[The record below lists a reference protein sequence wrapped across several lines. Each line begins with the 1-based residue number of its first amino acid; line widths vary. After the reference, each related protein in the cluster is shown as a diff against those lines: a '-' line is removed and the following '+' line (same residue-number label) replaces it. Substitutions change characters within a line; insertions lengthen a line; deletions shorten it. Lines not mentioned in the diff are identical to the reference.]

1 MAEKEQVVEYLK
13 RVTADLKRT
22 RQRVRD
28 LEDAQR
34 EPIAIVGMSCR
45 FPGHANTPEAFWE
58 FVRDGGDAMGG
69 YPEDRGWR
77 TGPADTDPEGPPG
90 RGGFIDAATDFDSAF
105 FGISPRE
112 ALEMDPQQRVLLET
126 SWEAF
131 ERAGID
137 PATLHTS
144 RTGVFIGVNGAD
156 YPNLLGHAGHESL
169 GYLLT
174 GTAASVVSGRI
185 AFTYGFE
192 GPAVTVD
199 TACSASLVALHLAAQ
214 ALRSGDCP
222 LALVGGVTV
231 MSTPGV
237 FAEFGKQRGLAA
249 DGRCKAFAASA
260 DGTAWGEGAGVLLV
274 ERLSDARRNG
284 HQVLA
289 VMRGSAV
296 NQDGASNGLT
306 APNGPSQQ
314 RVIGDAL
321 AGAGVAAAEVD
332 VVEAH
337 GTGTSLGDPIE
348 AQALLA
354 TYGQG
359 RAAGRPV
366 LLGSVKSN
374 IGHTQA
380 AAGVAGV
387 IKMVMAMRHGVV
399 PPTLHVDEP
408 TPHVD
413 WSAGAV
419 ELATEAVPWP
429 EAGRPRRAAVSS
441 FGISGTNAH
450 IILEQAPEEPAAD
463 PAADHGVL
471 PWILSATS
479 ESALGGQAGRLRELT
494 ADGPEVAGVAVA
506 LATRTA
512 FEHRAVVLA
521 EDPAGFAEALDALAG
536 KAATGR
542 HHVRGAVRPGARTA
556 FVFAGQGA
564 QWAGMGR
571 EWYKRIPAFAA
582 AFDAVR
588 AEADGQLG
596 ASLADIVFA
605 PEPADPELVHR
616 TAYTQ
621 IAMFAVEV
629 ALFRTLQAWG
639 VTPDVVLGH
648 SIGEIAAAH
657 VAGVLSLSDAV
668 TLAVARGRLM
678 QALPDGGA
686 MLAVDAPEAEVER
699 WLREMPADQL
709 AIAAVNGP
717 SAVVV
722 SGAADAVQR
731 VADTANAAGR
741 RTRRLRVSH
750 AFHSPLM
757 EPMLAEFRTV
767 LTRLTWSP
775 PEIPLVSAVTGTTA
789 TAEDITYPDYWI
801 RHARQAVRFQDA
813 VRTAEGRADVFLE
826 IGPHAVLTRPIED
839 SLRDG
844 QATVTSVAHRERPHL
859 AGLLRA
865 VGTLWTRGIDVD
877 WRAVLPTTAVRAD
890 LPTYAF
896 ERRRFWPRIS
906 ARGAAAD
913 VASAGLTGVDHPL
926 LGAAVSVADGDTA
939 VLSGR
944 LSLAT
949 HPWLADHAVLGAVL
963 LPGTAFVELA
973 LRAGQDM
980 GCGEVRDLT
989 LQTPLVLDAAG
1000 AAQIQVVVGQAD
1012 ADGTRSVSVHSRPE
1026 EHTEDLAEWTC
1037 HAQAV
1042 LAPLAQGPDT
1052 ADFGAVTGGH
1062 WPPRAATPVDIE
1074 DFYPALARQGYA
1086 YGPTFQGLRAAWR
1099 RGDDFFA
1106 EVVLPDDATE
1116 EAEAFGIHPALLDA
1130 ALHGIGLGGVVDDA
1144 EGAARLPFAWSG
1156 VRLWAS
1162 GARSV
1167 RVWLS
1172 TAGTAAVRVRIA
1184 DPQGAPVVGIDEL
1197 VLRPVSETPARS
1209 AVAQSL
1215 YAHRWE
1221 RWERPDVAATGTRPL
1236 VWADGTPAA
1245 DLAAA
1250 VAEGADT
1257 VLLACADPGD
1267 DSGAT
1272 EPERVRASVARV
1284 LERVREWL
1292 AHDGLGGARLVVLAR
1307 GGVEVNPAN
1316 GDKGDD
1322 GADGIDLAQA
1332 AIHGLVRSARSEHPD
1347 RFALL
1352 DTDTDAADVP
1362 LDLVRAAIDAGETEL
1377 AVRGTALFVP
1387 RLVRHPAPT
1396 ADAPT
1401 PWSGTG
1407 TVLITGGTGIIGA
1420 AVARHLATAHQ
1431 VTDLVLVGRSGP
1443 DAPGATE
1450 LAEQLG
1456 AFGATVRLAACD
1468 VADRDALAALLDSL
1482 PDLRGVV
1489 HAAGVLDDGMIAS
1502 QTPERLAAVFRPKV
1516 DAAWQLHELTRDR
1529 DLEMFVL
1536 FSSAAG
1542 IFGSPG
1548 QSNYAAANTFLD
1560 ALARRR
1566 HREGLPAQSLGW
1578 GLWAEASAM
1587 TGSLSDTDLG
1597 RLNRGGL
1604 RALSEDEGVAL
1615 FDAATRLPEPV
1626 LVPVHLDLR
1635 GQGDPPALLRALAT
1649 TPRRR
1654 PARASGGGEAGLGD
1668 RLRGLPEEERR
1679 VHLVELVREHVA
1691 TVLGHTAPH
1700 DIAPAESFANL
1711 GFDSLTAVELRN
1723 RLADV
1728 TGVRLPTTLV
1738 FDYPSPESL
1747 AAFLGS
1753 ALTGTADD
1761 GDRTRLTP
1769 VPDDEP
1775 IAIVGMSCRY
1785 PGDVRS
1791 PEDLWDMVLHGR
1803 EGIGGFPD
1811 DRGWDLDRLYDPEG
1825 IGANT
1830 TYVRESGFLYDAAE
1844 FDAGFFGISAREAV
1858 AMDPQHR
1865 LLLELSWEAVER
1877 AGIDPTR
1884 LRGSRTGVYTGLMH
1898 HDYVARLHAVPEEIA
1913 GYLSNGN
1920 AGSVASGRVAYT
1932 FGFEG
1937 PAVTVDTACSSSL
1950 VALDMAV
1957 TALRRGACDLALAGG
1972 VAVVSTPAA
1981 FTEFGKQR
1989 GLAADGRCKA
1999 FGASAD
2005 GTAWGEGVGIL
2016 LVERLSDAR
2025 RNGHRVLG
2033 VVRGGAVNQ
2042 DGASNGMTAPNGPSQ
2057 QRVIGD
2063 ALAGA
2068 GVTAAEVDVIEAH
2081 GTGTPLGDPIEAQAL
2096 LATYGQEHSV
2106 DRPVLLGSVKS
2117 NIGHTQAAAGVAGII
2132 KMVMAMRHG
2141 VVPPTLHAQEPSP
2154 HVDWSAGAVEL
2165 VTEAVP
2171 WPEAGRPR
2179 RAAVSSFGISGT
2191 NAHII
2196 LEQAP
2201 EALVGTVVEETTERR
2216 STVIESDPA
2225 AAVPWM
2231 LSATSADALRG
2242 QAERLRE
2249 FTTGPAGAEVPT
2261 AEIAAALMENRTVF
2275 GHRAVVLA
2283 TGRAGFAEGLDALAA
2298 RDTRETDVIRGV
2310 ARNRTKV
2317 AFVFPGQGAQ
2327 WSGMALGLLDS
2338 SPVFAEWLR
2347 RCGEAL
2353 AAHTDWDLLEVLRG
2367 EDGAPSLD
2375 RVDVVQPALWAV
2387 MVSLAQLWRGIGTS
2401 PAVVVGHSQGELAAA
2416 CVSGAL
2422 PLPEAA
2428 RIVVRRSAVIAGQL
2442 AGRGG
2447 MASVAVPADRARALI
2462 ETYANDADDADAISV
2477 AAVNTP
2483 GAVVLA
2489 GDEAPL
2495 NGVLDGCEADGIRAR
2510 RIPVDYPSHSPQ
2522 VELIKDSLLA
2532 ELGEVTSGPADIRW
2546 HSTVTGEPMDGSAAD
2561 ADYWYRNLREQVRFA
2576 DVVATLI
2583 DEGVDTFIEVSPH
2596 TVVTSAIEDTALRLD
2611 RHDVVVVGSLRRDAD
2626 ERAALLRSAA
2636 TLWTRGVPVDWTA
2649 LLPGTDTAVDL
2660 PTYAFQRERYWLD
2673 APAQSGDASGIG
2685 LDTADHP
2692 LLAGAVL
2699 PAEGETALFTARLS
2713 QAAHPWLA
2721 DHAVQS
2727 TVLLPAGVLVDWA
2740 LYAGRAL
2747 GCPRLAELTQE
2758 APLVLGTDTAEHI
2771 QVQVG
2776 PPDDGHRRTVTVHS
2790 RPETPG
2796 EEAKWTC
2803 HARGVLAPEP
2813 EDTGGADGFE
2823 ELSGAWPPPG
2833 AAPVDVAGLY
2843 DAPAGDG
2850 YAYGPAF
2857 QGLRAAWRSA
2867 DALFADVALSEAAT
2881 GTGGF
2886 ALHPALLDAALH
2898 AVEPGEFF
2906 DPGEARLR
2914 MPLAWSG
2921 VSLHTTAP
2929 RSVRVRLT
2937 SAGPDAVGVR
2947 LADPEGRPVAS
2958 VDRLTLRAVPTA
2970 EFRPAPGTT
2979 APARRE
2985 RPLRDTRQED
2995 ILARVLAAAPDRR
3008 RRLLEEV
3015 IRGELTA
3022 VLALGEAGEIDV
3034 DVEFL
3039 DLGVD
3044 SLTGISLRDR
3054 LDALLGLKLPTTA
3067 MFQHSTTARL
3077 ADHLADLVGTETAR
3091 AAATGA
3097 EAPASSPFDSIE
3109 ALYRESHALG
3119 QAGTSG
3125 MALIQSAGRLRPSFT
3140 AETLADHV
3148 PTPVRLATGLAGR
3161 AAVVCLPAITAT
3173 AGPMQYARLSRRFQ
3187 GEREVFG
3194 LYNPGFAE
3202 GELVPDSF
3210 ETFIELQIA
3219 ALRSAVGSGPYV
3231 LLGHSAGG
3239 LIAYAL
3245 AMRAEQL
3252 GLAPAAVVLIDAF
3265 QADSQFSEDM
3275 TRVMMDGL
3283 FEREPLFGAGAFSGI
3298 RLTAMGRYHVL
3309 MGAYEAAPVE
3319 SPVLFLRAESPL
3331 PYQDTGYEDD
3341 SWRLTWPHPHTLAT
3355 TTGDHFTIM
3364 EDHLDL
3370 TAETI
3375 VRWLDE
3381 QGL

>member
-28 LEDAQR
+28 LEDAHR

-45 FPGHANTPEAFWE
+45 FPGHANSPQAFWE

-69 YPEDRGWR
+69 YPDDRGWR
-77 TGPADTDPEGPPG
+77 TGALDADPEGPPG
-90 RGGFIDAATDFDSAF
+90 CGGFIDAATDFDTGF

-137 PATLHTS
+137 PTTLHTS

-156 YPNLLGHAGHESL
+156 YPGLLNHAGHESL

-260 DGTAWGEGAGVLLV
+260 DGTAWGEGVGVLLV

-321 AGAGVAAAEVD
+321 ASAGVAASEVD

-359 RAAGRPV
+359 RASGRPV

-419 ELATEAVPWP
+419 ELVTEAAPWP
-429 EAGRPRRAAVSS
+429 QAGRPRRAAVSS

-450 IILEQAPEEPAAD
+450 IILEQASEEPAEQASEEPAAD
-463 PAADHGVL
+463 AAPDHGVL
-471 PWILSATS
+471 PWILSGTS
-479 ESALGGQAGRLRELT
+479 ESALRGQAGRLRALA
-494 ADGPEVAGVAVA
+494 ADSPDVAGVAVA
-506 LATRTA
+506 LATTRTA

-521 EDPAGFAEALDALAG
+521 EDPAGFAEVLDMLAE

-542 HHVRGAVRPGARTA
+542 HHVRGVARPGAKVA

-571 EWYKRIPAFAA
+571 EWYERIPAYAA
-582 AFDAVR
+582 AFDAVC

-605 PEPADPELVHR
+605 SGAADPELVNR

-629 ALFRTLQAWG
+629 ALFRALEAWG
-639 VTPDVVLGH
+639 VGPDAVLGH

-657 VAGVLSLSDAV
+657 VAGVLSLTDAV

-686 MLAVDAPEAEVER
+686 MLAIDAPEAEVER
-699 WLREMPADQL
+699 WLRDEPADQV

-717 SAVVV
+717 SVVVV
-722 SGAADAVQR
+722 SGAAGAVER
-731 VADTANAAGR
+731 VADTADGAGR
-741 RTRRLRVSH
+741 RTGRLRVSH

-757 EPMLAEFRTV
+757 EPMLKEFRSV

-775 PEIPLVSAVTGTTA
+775 PKIPLVSAVTGTTA
-789 TAEDITYPDYWI
+789 AAEEVTSPDHWI
-801 RHARQAVRFQDA
+801 RHARHAVRFQDA
-813 VRTAEGRADVFLE
+813 IRTLEGQADVFLE
-826 IGPHAVLTRPIED
+826 LGPHAVLTRPIED

-844 QATVTSVAHRERPHL
+844 QATVTAVAHRERPHL

-865 VGTLWTRGIDVD
+865 VGTLWSQGIDVD
-877 WRAVLPTTAVRAD
+877 WRAVLPAPAGRAD

-906 ARGAAAD
+906 SRGPAAD

-973 LRAGQDM
+973 LRAGQDR
-980 GCGEVRDLT
+980 GCGQIRDLT
-989 LQTPLVLDAAG
+989 LETPLVLDAAG
-1000 AAQIQVVVGQAD
+1000 AVQIQVVVGQAD
-1012 ADGTRSVSVHSRPE
+1012 ADGRRSVSVHSRPE
-1026 EHTEDLAEWTC
+1026 DSAEGPAEWTC

-1042 LAPLAQGPDT
+1042 LAPLSQDPGT
-1052 ADFGAVTGGH
+1052 TDFGAVTGGH
-1062 WPPRAATPVDIE
+1062 WPPRAATPIDVE

-1106 EVVLPDDATE
+1106 EVVLPDDATQ

-1144 EGAARLPFAWSG
+1144 EATARLPFAWSG

-1172 TAGTAAVRVRIA
+1172 TVGTAAVRVRIA
-1184 DPQGAPVVGIDEL
+1184 DAQGAPVVAIDEL
-1197 VLRPVSETPARS
+1197 VLRPVTETRVRS

-1215 YAHRWE
+1215 YALRWDP
-1221 RWERPDVAATGTRPL
+1221 WERPDAAATGARPL

-1245 DLAAA
+1245 ELAAA
-1250 VAEGADT
+1250 VAEGTDT
-1257 VLLACADPGD
+1257 VLLDCAEPDG
-1267 DSGAT
+1267 SGAPV
-1272 EPERVRASVARV
+1272 PERVRTSVARV

-1292 AHDGLGGARLVVLAR
+1292 AHDGLGGARLVVLTR
-1307 GGVEVNPAN
+1307 GGVEVSA
-1316 GDKGDD
+1316 G
-1322 GADGIDLAQA
+1322 DGIDLVQA

-1352 DTDTDAADVP
+1352 DTDTDAAGVP
-1362 LDLVRAAIDAGETEL
+1362 LDLVRAAIAAGETEL
-1377 AVRGTALFVP
+1377 AARRTALFVP
-1387 RLVRHPAPT
+1387 RLVRHPAPA
-1396 ADAPT
+1396 ADAPV
-1401 PWSGTG
+1401 PWSGRG
-1407 TVLITGGTGIIGA
+1407 TVLITGGTGVIGS
-1420 AVARHLATAHQ
+1420 AVARHLVTAHQ

-1443 DAPGATE
+1443 DAPGAAE
-1450 LAEQLG
+1450 LAERLG
-1456 AFGATVRLAACD
+1456 ALGATVRLAACD
-1468 VADRDALAALLDSL
+1468 VADRDAVAALLDSI

-1489 HAAGVLDDGMIAS
+1489 HAAGVLDDGMITS

-1516 DAAWQLHELTRDR
+1516 DAAWQLHELTRNR
-1529 DLEMFVL
+1529 DLELFVL

-1548 QSNYAAANTFLD
+1548 QANYAAANTFLD
-1560 ALARRR
+1560 ALARQR
-1566 HREGLPAQSLGW
+1566 HREGLPAQSLSW
-1578 GLWAEASAM
+1578 GLWAETSAM
-1587 TGSLSDTDLG
+1587 TGSLSETDIS
-1597 RLNRGGL
+1597 RLDRGGL

-1635 GQGDPPALLRALAT
+1635 GQSDPPALLRALAAA
-1649 TPRRR
+1649 PRRQ
-1654 PARASGGGEAGLGD
+1654 AANTSGGGDTGWTD
-1668 RLRGLPEEERR
+1668 RLRGLPEGERSSL
-1679 VHLVELVREHVA
+1679 LVDLVREHVA
-1691 TVLGHTAPH
+1691 TVLGHAAPT

-1753 ALTGTADD
+1753 ALVGTADV
-1761 GDRTRLTP
+1761 GDRVRRTP
-1769 VPDDEP
+1769 VPADEP

-1803 EGIGGFPD
+1803 EGIGGFPA
-1811 DRGWDLDRLYDPEG
+1811 DRGWDLDALYDPEG
-1825 IGANT
+1825 TGANT
-1830 TYVRESGFLYDAAE
+1830 TYVRESGFLYDAAD
-1844 FDAGFFGISAREAV
+1844 FDAGFFGISSREAL

-1884 LRGSRTGVYTGLMH
+1884 LRGSRTGVFTGLMH

-1920 AGSVASGRVAYT
+1920 AGSVASGRIAYT
-1932 FGFEG
+1932 FGLEG

-1999 FGASAD
+1999 FAASAD
-2005 GTAWGEGVGIL
+2005 GTAWGEGVGVL
-2016 LVERLSDAR
+2016 LVERLSDAY
-2025 RNGHRVLG
+2025 RNGHRVLA

-2063 ALAGA
+2063 ALAAA
-2068 GVTAAEVDVIEAH
+2068 GVSASEVDVVEAH

-2096 LATYGQEHSV
+2096 LATYGQERSV

-2117 NIGHTQAAAGVAGII
+2117 NIGHTQAAAGVAGVI

-2141 VVPPTLHAQEPSP
+2141 LVPPTLHAQEPSP

-2165 VTEAVP
+2165 VTEAAP
-2171 WPEAGRPR
+2171 WPEAKWPR

-2196 LEQAP
+2196 LEQALEGP
-2201 EALVGTVVEETTERR
+2201 VGAAVEETSERP
-2216 STVIESDPA
+2216 SPVVEPGPA
-2225 AAVPWM
+2225 AALPWV

-2249 FTTGPAGAEVPT
+2249 FTTGPAGADVPVAEVAGALVRT
-2261 AEIAAALMENRTVF
+2261 RAAF
-2275 GHRAVVLA
+2275 GHRAVLLA
-2283 TGRAGFAEGLDALAA
+2283 ADRSEFAAGLDALAG
-2298 RDTRETDVIRGV
+2298 RDTGGADVIRGV
-2310 ARNRTKV
+2310 ARTRTKA
-2317 AFVFPGQGAQ
+2317 AFVFPGEASAWPGLA
-2327 WSGMALGLLDS
+2327 AGLLDS
-2338 SPVFAEWLR
+2338 SPVFAKALGE
-2347 RCGEAL
+2347 CAEAL
-2353 AAHTDWDLLEVLRG
+2353 APHTGWNLLDVLRG
-2367 EDGAPSLD
+2367 EPKTLERA
-2375 RVDVVQPALWAV
+2375 DVARPALWAV
-2387 MVSLAQLWRGIGTS
+2387 MVALAELWRSVGVTPGAVIGLAQ
-2401 PAVVVGHSQGELAAA
+2401 GEIAAA

-2422 PLPEAA
+2422 STGDGAALAAWQGRLAAADGGRAPEAA
-2428 RIVVRRSAVIAGQL
+2428 PPVTPHRGRIPLYSAVTGGQL
-2442 AGRGG
+2442 DLE
-2447 MASVAVPADRARALI
+2447 S
-2462 ETYANDADDADAISV
+2462 
-2477 AAVNTP
+2477 
-2483 GAVVLA
+2483 
-2489 GDEAPL
+2489 
-2495 NGVLDGCEADGIRAR
+2495 
-2510 RIPVDYPSHSPQ
+2510 
-2522 VELIKDSLLA
+2522 
-2532 ELGEVTSGPADIRW
+2532 
-2546 HSTVTGEPMDGSAAD
+2546 AD
-2561 ADYWYRNLREQVRFA
+2561 ADHWHRSLRAPDRFA
-2576 DVVATLI
+2576 EALDPLLR
-2583 DEGVDTFIEVSPH
+2583 DGVDIFVEVSPH
-2596 TVVTSAIEDTALRLD
+2596 PVAADAIDARAAAAG
-2611 RHDVVVVGSLRRDAD
+2611 HHAVVVGSLRRGDD
-2626 ERAALLRSAA
+2626 DRAALLRSAA
-2636 TLWTRGVPVDWTA
+2636 TLWSHGAGVEWSTLVPRPTR
-2649 LLPGTDTAVDL
+2649 AVEL
-2660 PTYAFQRERYWLD
+2660 PTYAFQRQRFWLE
-2673 APAQSGDASGIG
+2673 APAAPGDASGVG
-2685 LDTADHP
+2685 LDAADHP
-2692 LLAGAVL
+2692 LLAGAVV
-2699 PAEGETALFTARLS
+2699 PAEGDTALFTGRLS

-2721 DHAVQS
+2721 DHAVGS
-2727 TVLLPAGVLVDWA
+2727 TVLLPAGVLIDWA
-2740 LYAGRAL
+2740 LYAGREL
-2747 GCPRLAELTQE
+2747 GCPRLPELTQE
-2758 APLVLGTDTAEHI
+2758 SPLVLGPDAAVHI

-2776 PPDDGHRRTVTVHS
+2776 PPDDDGRRALTVHS
-2790 RPETPG
+2790 RPESPG

-2803 HARGVLAPEP
+2803 HARGTLAPEP
-2813 EDTGGADGFE
+2813 EGTGSAGFE
-2823 ELSGAWPPPG
+2823 ELAGVWPPPG
-2833 AAPVDVAGLY
+2833 AAPVEMDGLY
-2843 DAPAGDG
+2843 DAPAEDG

-2857 QGLRAAWRSA
+2857 QGLRAAWRR
-2867 DALFADVALSEAAT
+2867 DDGLFAEVTLAEAAA

-2886 ALHPALLDAALH
+2886 ELHPALLDAALH
-2898 AVEPGEFF
+2898 AVGPGELF
-2906 DPGEARLR
+2906 DPGEAHLR

-2921 VSLHTTAP
+2921 VRLHTTAP
-2929 RSVRVRLT
+2929 GSVRVRLA
-2937 SAGPDAVGVR
+2937 SAGPDAVSVR

-2970 EFRPAPGTT
+2970 EFRPASGTT
-2979 APARRE
+2979 VPARRE
-2985 RPLRDTRQED
+2985 RPLRAPEENT
-2995 ILARVLAAAPDRR
+2995 LARVLAAAPHQR
-3008 RRLLEEV
+3008 RRLLEDI

-3022 VLALGEAGEIDV
+3022 VLRLGEARDTDV

-3044 SLTGISLRDR
+3044 SLAGIALRDR
-3054 LDALLGLKLPTTA
+3054 LDSLLDLALPATA
-3067 MFQHSTTARL
+3067 LFEHSTTARL
-3077 ADHLADLVGTETAR
+3077 AGHLADLVGTGPAR
-3091 AAATGA
+3091 AAAVDIAGT
-3097 EAPASSPFDSIE
+3097 PSSPFDSIE
-3109 ALYRESHALG
+3109 ALYRESYALG
-3119 QAGTSG
+3119 QAGTVG
-3125 MALIQSAGRLRPSFT
+3125 MDLIQAAARLRPSFT
-3140 AETLADHV
+3140 AETAADHV
-3148 PTPVRLATGLAGR
+3148 PPPVRLATGPAGR

-3173 AGPMQYARLSRRFQ
+3173 AGPVQYAGLSQRLQ
-3187 GEREVFG
+3187 GERDV
-3194 LYNPGFAE
+3194 LALINPGFAE

-3210 ETFIELQIA
+3210 GTFIELQIT

-3245 AMRAEQL
+3245 AMRAERS
-3252 GLAPAAVVLIDAF
+3252 GLAPAAVVLIDTF
-3265 QADSQFSEDM
+3265 QSGSQFSDE
-3275 TRVMMDGL
+3275 TTKAMMDGL
-3283 FEREPLFGAGAFSGI
+3283 FAREHILGPGAFSGI
-3298 RLTAMGRYHVL
+3298 RLTAMGRYHAL
-3309 MGAYEAAPVE
+3309 MDDCAVAPIQ
-3319 SPVLFLRAESPL
+3319 SPVLFLRADAPL
-3331 PYQDTGYEDD
+3331 PHQDSGHDGD
-3341 SWRLTWPHPHTLAT
+3341 GWRPSWPFPHTAAT
-3355 TTGDHFTIM
+3355 TPGDHFTIM
-3364 EDHLDL
+3364 EDNTAL

-3375 VRWLDE
+3375 ERWLAE
-3381 QGL
+3381 QEL

>member
-58 FVRDGGDAMGG
+58 FVRGGGDAMGD
-69 YPEDRGWR
+69 YPDDRGWR
-77 TGPADTDPEGPPG
+77 TGAMDAGPEGPPG
-90 RGGFIDAATDFDSAF
+90 RGGFIDAATDFDTAF

-137 PATLHTS
+137 PTTLHTS
-144 RTGVFIGVNGAD
+144 RTGVFIGVNGGD
-156 YPNLLGHAGHESL
+156 YPSLLHHAGHESL

-321 AGAGVAAAEVD
+321 AAAGVAASEVD

-419 ELATEAVPWP
+419 ELVTEAVPWP

-450 IILEQAPEEPAAD
+450 IVLEHAPEDAPAEPAAD
-463 PAADHGVL
+463 PAPHHAVL

-479 ESALGGQAGRLRELT
+479 ESALRGQAERLRDFASE
-494 ADGPEVAGVAVA
+494 DPDVAGAAVA
-506 LATRTA
+506 LATTRTA

-521 EDPAGFAEALDALAG
+521 EDPAGFAEVLDTLAG
-536 KAATGR
+536 KATSGR
-542 HHVRGAVRPGARTA
+542 HHVRGAARPGAKVA

-564 QWAGMGR
+564 QWTGMGG
-571 EWYKRIPAFAA
+571 EWYERIPAFAA
-582 AFDAVR
+582 AFDAVC

-596 ASLADIVFA
+596 ASLADLVLA
-605 PEPADPELVHR
+605 RGTADPALVNR

-629 ALFRTLQAWG
+629 ALFRALQAWG
-639 VTPDVVLGH
+639 VVPDAVFGH

-657 VAGVLSLSDAV
+657 VAGVLSLADAV
-668 TLAVARGRLM
+668 TLAVTRGRLM

-686 MLAVDAPEAEVER
+686 MLAIDATEAEVER
-699 WLREMPADQL
+699 WLRDEPADQV

-731 VADTANAAGR
+731 VAATADGAGR
-741 RTRRLRVSH
+741 RSRRLRVSH

-757 EPMLAEFRTV
+757 EPMLEEFRSV

-775 PEIPLVSAVTGTTA
+775 PKLPLVSTVTGTTA
-789 TAEDITYPDYWI
+789 TAEELTSPDYWI
-801 RHARQAVRFQDA
+801 RHARHAVRFQDA
-813 VRTAEGRADVFLE
+813 VRTLEGRADVFLE

-839 SLRDG
+839 SLGDG
-844 QATVTSVAHRERPHL
+844 QATVTAVAHRERPHL
-859 AGLLRA
+859 ASLLRA

-877 WRAVLPTTAVRAD
+877 WRAVLPSPAGHVD

-906 ARGAAAD
+906 SRGPAAD

-963 LPGTAFVELA
+963 LPGTAFVDLA

-980 GCGEVRDLT
+980 ACGQVQDLT
-989 LQTPLVLDAAG
+989 LETPLRLDAAT
-1000 AAQIQVVVGQAD
+1000 AVQIQVVVGQAD
-1012 ADGTRSVSVHSRPE
+1012 ADGRRSVSVHSRPE
-1026 EHTEDLAEWTC
+1026 DGAEGPAEWTC

-1042 LAPLAQGPDT
+1042 LAPLSPPAPDT
-1052 ADFGAVTGGH
+1052 TDFGAVAGGQ
-1062 WPPRAATPVDIE
+1062 WPPRAATPIDVE
-1074 DFYPALARQGYA
+1074 DFYPALAGQGYA

-1106 EVVLPDDATE
+1106 EVVLPDDATQ

-1162 GARSV
+1162 GARAV

-1172 TAGTAAVRVRIA
+1172 TVGTAAVRVRIA
-1184 DPQGAPVVGIDEL
+1184 DAQGVPVVGIDEL
-1197 VLRPVSETPARS
+1197 VLRPVTQTQMRPT
-1209 AVAQSL
+1209 VPQSL

-1221 RWERPDVAATGTRPL
+1221 RWERPDPAATGARPL

-1245 DLAAA
+1245 ELAAAA
-1250 VAEGADT
+1250 VAEGADL
-1257 VLLACADPGD
+1257 VLLDCAGPDC
-1267 DSGAT
+1267 SGAPV
-1272 EPERVRASVARV
+1272 PERVRTSVARV

-1292 AHDGLGGARLVVLAR
+1292 AHDELGGARLVVVAR
-1307 GGVEVNPAN
+1307 GGVEVTS
-1316 GDKGDD
+1316 G
-1322 GADGIDLAQA
+1322 DGIDLAQA

-1347 RFALL
+1347 RIALL

-1362 LDLVRAAIDAGETEL
+1362 PDLVRAAIAAGETEL
-1377 AVRGTALFVP
+1377 AVRRTALFVP
-1387 RLVRHPAPT
+1387 RLVRHPAPA
-1396 ADAPT
+1396 ADVPA
-1401 PWSGTG
+1401 PWSGGG
-1407 TVLITGGTGIIGA
+1407 TVLITGGTGIIGS
-1420 AVARHLATAHQ
+1420 AVARHLVTAHQ
-1431 VTDLVLVGRSGP
+1431 VTDLVLAGRSGP
-1443 DAPGATE
+1443 DAPGAAE
-1450 LAEQLG
+1450 LAERLG
-1456 AFGATVRLAACD
+1456 ALGATVRLAACD
-1468 VADRDALAALLDSL
+1468 VADRDAVAALLDSL

-1489 HAAGVLDDGMIAS
+1489 HAAGVLDDGMITS

-1516 DAAWQLHELTRDR
+1516 DAAWQLHELTRNR
-1529 DLEMFVL
+1529 DLGMFVL

-1548 QSNYAAANTFLD
+1548 QANYAAANTFLD
-1560 ALARRR
+1560 ALARAR
-1566 HREGLPAQSLGW
+1566 HREGLPAQSLSW
-1578 GLWAEASAM
+1578 GLWAETSAM
-1587 TGSLSDTDLG
+1587 TGSLSDTDLN

-1604 RALSEDEGVAL
+1604 RALSEVEGVAL

-1635 GQGDPPALLRALAT
+1635 GQSDPPALLRALAPT
-1649 TPRRR
+1649 HRRR
-1654 PARASGGGEAGLGD
+1654 AAATPGGGDADRLD
-1668 RLRGLPEEERR
+1668 RLRGLPEGERSAL
-1679 VHLVELVREHVA
+1679 LVDLVREHVA
-1691 TVLGHTAPH
+1691 TVLGHAAPT

-1753 ALTGTADD
+1753 ALVPAAGT
-1761 GDRTRLTP
+1761 GDRVRRTP
-1769 VPDDEP
+1769 VPADEP

-1803 EGIGGFPD
+1803 EGIGGFPA
-1811 DRGWDLDRLYDPEG
+1811 DRGWDVDALYDPEG
-1825 IGANT
+1825 TGANT
-1830 TYVRESGFLYDAAE
+1830 TYVRESGFLYDAAD
-1844 FDAGFFGISAREAV
+1844 FDAGFFGISSREAL

-1884 LRGSRTGVYTGLMH
+1884 LRGSRTGVFTGLMH
-1898 HDYVARLHAVPEEIA
+1898 HDYVARLQAVPEEIA

-1920 AGSVASGRVAYT
+1920 AGSVASGRIAYT
-1932 FGFEG
+1932 FGLEG

-1957 TALRRGACDLALAGG
+1957 TALRRGTCDLALAGG

-1999 FGASAD
+1999 FAASAD
-2005 GTAWGEGVGIL
+2005 GTAWGEGVGVL
-2016 LVERLSDAR
+2016 LVERLSDAHR
-2025 RNGHRVLG
+2025 SGHRVLG

-2057 QRVIGD
+2057 QRVIAD

-2068 GVTAAEVDVIEAH
+2068 GVRAGEVDVVEAH

-2096 LATYGQEHSV
+2096 LATYGQGRAAG
-2106 DRPVLLGSVKS
+2106 RPVLLGSVKS
-2117 NIGHTQAAAGVAGII
+2117 NIGHTQAAAGVAGVI

-2141 VVPPTLHAQEPSP
+2141 VVPPTLHVDEPTP

-2191 NAHII
+2191 NAHIV

-2201 EALVGTVVEETTERR
+2201 EEPAVAALDETSDWPSAVVEP
-2216 STVIESDPA
+2216 DPA
-2225 AAVPWM
+2225 AALPWVV
-2231 LSATSADALRG
+2231 SATSADALRD

-2249 FTTGPAGAEVPT
+2249 FTTGPAASGVPVAEVAGALVRART
-2261 AEIAAALMENRTVF
+2261 AFA
-2275 GHRAVVLA
+2275 HRAVLLA
-2283 TGRAGFAEGLDALAA
+2283 ADGAGFAEGLDALAGRGTGGA
-2298 RDTRETDVIRGV
+2298 DVIRGV
-2310 ARNRTKV
+2310 ARTRTKA
-2317 AFVFPGQGAQ
+2317 AFVFPGEASAWPGLAT
-2327 WSGMALGLLDS
+2327 GLLDS
-2338 SPVFAEWLR
+2338 SPVFAKALGE
-2347 RCGEAL
+2347 CAEAL
-2353 AAHTDWDLLEVLRG
+2353 APHTGWHLLDVLRG
-2367 EDGAPSLD
+2367 EPKTLE
-2375 RVDVVQPALWAV
+2375 RPDVARPALWAV
-2387 MVSLAQLWRGIGTS
+2387 MVALAELWRSIGITPSAVIGLAQ
-2401 PAVVVGHSQGELAAA
+2401 GETAAA
-2416 CVSGAL
+2416 CVCGTLTRGDGAAL
-2422 PLPEAA
+2422 AAWQGRLAAADGGRAPEPPPQVALHRGRIPLY
-2428 RIVVRRSAVIAGQL
+2428 SAVT
-2442 AGRGG
+2442 GG
-2447 MASVAVPADRARALI
+2447 L
-2462 ETYANDADDADAISV
+2462 
-2477 AAVNTP
+2477 
-2483 GAVVLA
+2483 
-2489 GDEAPL
+2489 
-2495 NGVLDGCEADGIRAR
+2495 LDPR
-2510 RIPVDYPSHSPQ
+2510 S
-2522 VELIKDSLLA
+2522 
-2532 ELGEVTSGPADIRW
+2532 
-2546 HSTVTGEPMDGSAAD
+2546 AD
-2561 ADYWYRNLREQVRFA
+2561 ADHWNRSLRAPGRFTEA
-2576 DVVATLI
+2576 LDALLR
-2583 DEGVDTFIEVSPH
+2583 DGRDTFIEVSSHPVSTADIAARAAAAGH
-2596 TVVTSAIEDTALRLD
+2596 DT
-2611 RHDVVVVGSLRRDAD
+2611 VVVGSLRRGVDD
-2626 ERAALLRSAA
+2626 RAALLRSAA
-2636 TLWTRGVPVDWTA
+2636 TLWSHGA
-2649 LLPGTDTAVDL
+2649 AVEWPTLVRRPTQTVEL
-2660 PTYAFQRERYWLD
+2660 PTYAFQRQRFWLE
-2673 APAQSGDASGIG
+2673 APAAPGDASGIG
-2685 LDTADHP
+2685 LDTAHHP
-2692 LLAGAVL
+2692 LLAGAVV
-2699 PAEGETALFTARLS
+2699 PAEGDTALFTGRLS
-2713 QAAHPWLA
+2713 RTAHPWLA
-2721 DHAVQS
+2721 DHTAGS
-2727 TVLLPAGVLVDWA
+2727 TVLLPAGVLIDWA
-2740 LYAGRAL
+2740 LYAGREL
-2747 GCPRLAELTQE
+2747 GCPRLPELTQE
-2758 APLVLGTDTAEHI
+2758 SPLVLDPDAAAHI

-2776 PPDDGHRRTVTVHS
+2776 PPDEDGRRALTVHS
-2790 RPETPG
+2790 RPEHPG
-2796 EEAKWTC
+2796 EETQWTC

-2813 EDTGGADGFE
+2813 ENTGAAGFE
-2823 ELSGAWPPPG
+2823 ELAGVWPPPG
-2833 AAPVDVAGLY
+2833 AAPVEVDGLY
-2843 DAPAGDG
+2843 DGSAEDG

-2857 QGLRAAWRSA
+2857 QGLRAAWRR
-2867 DALFADVALSEAAT
+2867 DDCLFAEVALAEAAA
-2881 GTGGF
+2881 GPGGF
-2886 ALHPALLDAALH
+2886 ELHPALLDAALH
-2898 AVEPGEFF
+2898 AVGPGEFF
-2906 DPGEARLR
+2906 DPGEAHLR
-2914 MPLAWSG
+2914 MPLTWSG
-2921 VSLHTTAP
+2921 VRLHSTAP
-2929 RSVRVRLT
+2929 GSVRVRLA
-2937 SAGPDAVGVR
+2937 SAGPDAVSVR

-2970 EFRPAPGTT
+2970 EFGPASGT
-2979 APARRE
+2979 AVPARRE
-2985 RPLRDTRQED
+2985 PPLRAREENT
-2995 ILARVLAAAPDRR
+2995 LSRVLAAAPGRR
-3008 RRLLEEV
+3008 RRLLEDI
-3015 IRGELTA
+3015 IRAELTA
-3022 VLALGEAGEIDV
+3022 VLRLGEAQDIDV

-3044 SLTGISLRDR
+3044 SLAGIALRDR
-3054 LDALLGLKLPTTA
+3054 LDSLLDLALPATA
-3067 MFQHSTTARL
+3067 LFEHSTTARL
-3077 ADHLADLVGTETAR
+3077 AGHLANLVGTGRAR
-3091 AAATGA
+3091 AAAG
-3097 EAPASSPFDSIE
+3097 EAAGTPSSPFDTIE
-3109 ALYRESHALG
+3109 ALYRQSYALG
-3119 QAGTSG
+3119 QAGTVG
-3125 MALIQSAGRLRPSFT
+3125 MDLIQAAARLRPSFT
-3140 AETLADHV
+3140 ADTVADHV
-3148 PTPVRLATGLAGR
+3148 PSPVRLATGPSGR

-3173 AGPMQYARLSRRFQ
+3173 AGPVQYAALSQRLQ
-3187 GEREVFG
+3187 GERDV
-3194 LYNPGFAE
+3194 LALVNPGFAE

-3210 ETFIELQIA
+3210 GTFIELQLA

-3245 AMRAEQL
+3245 AMRAERS
-3252 GLAPAAVVLIDAF
+3252 GPAPAAVVLIDTF
-3265 QADSQFSEDM
+3265 QSGSQFSDEL
-3275 TRVMMDGL
+3275 TNAMMDGL
-3283 FEREPLFGAGAFSGI
+3283 FAREHILGPGAFSGV
-3298 RLTAMGRYHVL
+3298 RLTAMGRYHAL
-3309 MGAYEAAPVE
+3309 MDDCQVAPIQ
-3319 SPVLFLRAESPL
+3319 SPVLFLRAEAPL
-3331 PYQDTGYEDD
+3331 PHQDSGHDGD
-3341 SWRLTWPHPHTLAT
+3341 GWRPSWPFPHTAAIT
-3355 TTGDHFTIM
+3355 PGDHFTIM
-3364 EDHLDL
+3364 EDNIAL
-3370 TAETI
+3370 TAET
-3375 VRWLDE
+3375 VERWLAERD
-3381 QGL
+3381 L